1 MIALVAALLSQAPPA
16 VPPAA
21 PATPVAQGGGARA
34 GAPPPVQLGVTI
46 TPDTVTVGEPFRVL
60 VRVRAPRG
68 ASIEFPAAPDS
79 AAAVQALDPRAVREL
94 GDPDAVDRTA
104 AYRLVAWDV
113 GALGLGLDAVTVRAN
128 GVSRAVALAPYT
140 VFVRSVLPADSA
152 QRVPKPPRDILADA
166 PPWWRWWALV
176 AALLALLGLLA
187 WWLWR
192 RRRRAAAGDTEVDA
206 YEHAQREFDRV
217 EALGL
222 VEAGER
228 GRFVALIVE
237 VLREYL
243 ARRVD
248 GALPSLTS
256 TELLDV
262 VRGNPAVPTERLAVV
277 LAEADLIKFARRPVS
292 AERAGELAREARAVV
307 RDVHVALMPA
317 EELAPEPAQEAAA

>member
-1 MIALVAALLSQAPPA
+1 MIALVAALFWQAPPA
-16 VPPAA
+16 A
-21 PATPVAQGGGARA
+21 PRAGSPVAVAQAGAARA
-34 GAPPPVQLGVTI
+34 GAPPQVQLGVTI

-79 AAAVQALDPRAVREL
+79 AAAVQALDPRLVRQL
-94 GDPDAVDRTA
+94 GDTAAVDQTA

-128 GVSRAVALAPYT
+128 GVARTVALAPYT

-166 PPWWRWWALV
+166 PPWWRWWALA

-192 RRRRAAAGDTEVDA
+192 RRRLRATGEPAMDA

-228 GRFVALIVE
+228 GRFVALVVE

-248 GALPSLTS
+248 GAQPSLTS
-256 TELLDV
+256 TELLDA
-262 VRGNPAVPTERLAVV
+262 VRGNPAVPTERLAAV
-277 LAEADLIKFARRPVS
+277 LADADLIKFARRPVS
-292 AERAGELAREARAVV
+292 AERARELAREARAVV
-307 RDVHVALMPA
+307 RDVHVAL
-317 EELAPEPAQEAAA
+317 APPEAPAQEAAA